1 MKLPSL
7 KIHNY
12 RGILDQEI
20 TLKNYSL
27 LVGPNNAGKSS
38 VIDAIRAFYEKD
50 GFKFKRENDFPFIST
65 SDNESWIELMF
76 SLTDPEYASLPDD
89 CKATQNQLCVRKYFA
104 TEQKMG
110 DGKPATGYIFAYKT
124 DGSLANT
131 PFHGAR
137 NVQSGKFGDL
147 VYIPAISKVDE
158 HAKLSGPSALRDLL
172 TDIMTDVVEA
182 GDAYRNFTAS
192 VQAFSESIVS
202 EKTGDNRSLAGFE
215 SELNLL
221 LQPWDTEFALKF
233 PTPSAAEI
241 IKSML
246 DWDLRDQAHGQ
257 RQSIDLYGSGFQRH
271 FIYSL
276 IQLGARYIAK
286 KEEKKTK
293 EFAPSMTL
301 VLFEEPEAFLHPP
314 QQEVLA
320 RSLRALASTDQW
332 QVVCATH
339 SPQFVSKSADDIPAI
354 VRLRRSRG
362 EAAAFQIGDEAW
374 AAIVDANQV
383 AVSIAAK
390 YKSMTSGLHTDD
402 AKAEMEAVKHLLW
415 LNPDRS
421 SMFFANHV
429 LLVEGPTEVAF
440 INRLIGAR
448 KIQNADCGL
457 HVVDCLGKYNIHR
470 FMNLLG
476 HLGIPHSVIHDDD
489 DNKDQHVEFNQ
500 LIQDSRHPTLTLEI
514 QSIPGDLEKML
525 GVPPPKSDHRK
536 PQHLL
541 YLYET
546 GQIDSANVD
555 AFCQLV
561 ESSLPSKPAPEQ
573 ATAESRAAGT

>member
-1 MKLPSL
+1 MKLSSL

-20 TLKNYSL
+20 ALKNYSL

-50 GFKFKRENDFPFIST
+50 GFKFKRENDFPLIST
-65 SDNESWIELMF
+65 SDQESWIELTF
-76 SLTDPEYASLPDD
+76 SLTNPEYESLPDD
-89 CKATQNQLCVRKYFA
+89 YKATPNRLCVRKYFA

-110 DGKPATGYIFAYKT
+110 DGKPSTGYIFAYKT
-124 DGSLANT
+124 DGSPANT
-131 PFHGAR
+131 PFHGAK

-172 TDIMTDVVEA
+172 TDIMTDVVEG
-182 GDAYRNFTAS
+182 GDAYRDFTAS
-192 VQAFSESIVS
+192 VEAFSESIVS

-246 DWDLRDQAHGQ
+246 DWDLVDQAVGQ
-257 RQSIDLYGSGFQRH
+257 PQSIDSYGSGFQRH

-320 RSLRALASTDQW
+320 RSLRTLASTDQW

-339 SPQFVSKSADDIPAI
+339 SPQFVSKSTDDIPAI
-354 VRLRRSRG
+354 VRLRRTQG
-362 EAAAFQIGDEAW
+362 KVEVFQIDAQAW
-374 AAIVDANQV
+374 TSIVDANQ
-383 AVSIAAK
+383 AVQLNPARYPKLARKI
-390 YKSMTSGLHTDD
+390 HEDD
-402 AKAEMEAVKHLLW
+402 AKPEMEAVKHFLW

-421 SMFFANHV
+421 SIFFANHV
-429 LLVEGPTEVAF
+429 LLVEGPTEVAL
-440 INRLIGAR
+440 IARLVGGSRIS
-448 KIQNADCGL
+448 NADCGL
-457 HVVDCLGKYNIHR
+457 HVLDCFGKYNIHR
-470 FMNLLG
+470 FMNLLTHLG
-476 HLGIPHSVIHDDD
+476 VSHAVLYDDDRDREEHAEFSQLIHETADAALTQRIEAIPGELEDFLGIPKAGRPD
-489 DNKDQHVEFNQ
+489 
-500 LIQDSRHPTLTLEI
+500 
-514 QSIPGDLEKML
+514 
-525 GVPPPKSDHRK
+525 RK
-536 PQHLL
+536 PQHVL

-546 GQIDSANVD
+546 GQIDSAKLD
-555 AFCQLV
+555 AFCSLV
-561 ESSLPSKPAPEQ
+561 SSCLPPKASSPSNAAEGVAAP
-573 ATAESRAAGT
+573 G

>member
-1 MKLPSL
+1 MKLSRL

-20 TLKNYSL
+20 ELKKYSL

-50 GFKFKRENDFPFIST
+50 GFKFKRENDFPFIPP
-65 SDNESWIELMF
+65 SDSESWIELTF
-76 SLTDPEYASLPDD
+76 SLTDTEYASLPDD
-89 CKATQNQLCVRKYFA
+89 YKAPQSQLRVRKYFA

-110 DGKPATGYIFAYKT
+110 DGKAAVGYIFAYKT
-124 DGSLANT
+124 DGSRANT
-131 PFHGAR
+131 PFHGAK
-137 NVQSGKFGDL
+137 NVQCGKFGDL

-172 TDIMTDVVEA
+172 TDIMTDVVEG
-182 GDAYRNFTAS
+182 GDAYRGFAAS
-192 VQAFSESIVS
+192 VQAFAESIVS
-202 EKTGDNRSLAGFE
+202 EETGDNRSLAGFE

-221 LQPWDTEFALKF
+221 LQPWDTKFALRF

-246 DWDLRDQAHGQ
+246 DWDLRDQAHGHL
-257 RQSIDLYGSGFQRH
+257 QSIDLCGSGFQRH

-293 EFAPSMTL
+293 EFSPSMTL

-320 RSLRALASTDQW
+320 HSLRSLASSGQW

-339 SPQFVSKSADDIPAI
+339 SPEFVSRSTDDIPAI
-354 VRLRRSRG
+354 VRLRRTQG
-362 EAAAFQIGDEAW
+362 KVETFQIDEQAW
-374 AAIVDANQV
+374 ASIVDANQ
-383 AVSIAAK
+383 AVQLNPARYPKLAHKI
-390 YKSMTSGLHTDD
+390 HEDD
-402 AKAEMEAVKHLLW
+402 AKPEMEAVKHFLW

-421 SMFFANHV
+421 SIFFANHV
-429 LLVEGPTEVAF
+429 LLVEGATEVAL
-440 INRLIGAR
+440 INRLVGDSRIS
-448 KIQNADCGL
+448 NAECGL

-470 FMNLLG
+470 FMNLLIHLG
-476 HLGIPHSVIHDDD
+476 GSHAVLYDDDRGGEEHEELSQLIHETADAALTQRIAAIPGELEDFLGIPKAGRHD
-489 DNKDQHVEFNQ
+489 
-500 LIQDSRHPTLTLEI
+500 
-514 QSIPGDLEKML
+514 
-525 GVPPPKSDHRK
+525 RK
-536 PQHLL
+536 PQHVL

-546 GQIDSANVD
+546 GQIDDARLE
-555 AFCQLV
+555 AFCALV
-561 ESSLPSKPAPEQ
+561 DSCLPQKTSSPSIAAEAVAAPA
-573 ATAESRAAGT
+573 